1 MKFITM
7 MIITLFLF
15 VGCSTSSLVLHDDEK
30 LVLGY
35 DSNSV
40 LLSNN
45 IVESESLN
53 YKDLF
58 IYIYKLK
65 DTNGRVL
72 FYEDAKT
79 ELNFE
84 FNFSELYT
92 VMYIFGD
99 AQEYEEVYK
108 RNNLSFVQIK
118 LKDNRYLNVI
128 IQASDTQEY
137 SFVYG
142 FSNEE
147 FLKLA
152 KSVVLKDDK
161 KDLVLKHDGLVFD
174 SNAKPLSEWN
184 DKLVYFTPLITPLR
198 IMGRF

>member
-1 MKFITM
+1 MKFITL

-15 VGCSTSSLVLHDDEK
+15 VGCSTSSLVFHNDKNLLLK
-30 LVLGY
+30 Y
-35 DSNSV
+35 DSNSI
-40 LLSNN
+40 LLSNT
-45 IVESESLN
+45 IEESKSLN

-58 IYIYKLK
+58 VTIYKLK
-65 DTNGRVL
+65 DKNGRVV

-92 VMYIFGD
+92 VMYIFDD
-99 AQEYEEVYK
+99 AQKYEELYRK
-108 RNNLSFVQIK
+108 NNLSFVQIK
-118 LKDNRYLNVI
+118 LKDNNYLNVI

-137 SFVYG
+137 SYAYG
-142 FSNEE
+142 FSNDE

-152 KSVVLKDDK
+152 KSASLNDKEKSFRLKYKAITLDA
-161 KDLVLKHDGLVFD
+161 D
-174 SNAKPLSEWN
+174 SKPLSNWN

>member
-1 MKFITM
+1 M
-7 MIITLFLF
+7 
-15 VGCSTSSLVLHDDEK
+15 
-30 LVLGY
+30 
-35 DSNSV
+35 
-40 LLSNN
+40 LLSNT
-45 IVESESLN
+45 VVDTKSLN

-58 IYIYKLK
+58 INIYKLK
-65 DTNGRVL
+65 DSNGRVL

-92 VMYIFGD
+92 VMYVFDD

-118 LKDNRYLNVI
+118 LKDKRYLNVI

-161 KDLVLKHDGLVFD
+161 KDLVLKYKGVVFD
-174 SNAKPLSEWN
+174 ANAKSLSEWN

-198 IMGRF
+198 VMGRF